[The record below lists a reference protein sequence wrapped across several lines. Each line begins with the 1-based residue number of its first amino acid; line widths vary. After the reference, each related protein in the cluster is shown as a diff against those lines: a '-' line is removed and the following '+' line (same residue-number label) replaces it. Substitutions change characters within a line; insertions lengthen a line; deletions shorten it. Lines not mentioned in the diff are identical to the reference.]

1 MFILRKLLKII
12 LLPVALLLFL
22 IKWTIEL
29 TVRIT
34 SAPVGLL
41 LIFVMVGMVY
51 CLVCSRWTELL
62 IFIIIG
68 VLTFAA
74 LFFGAVV
81 MVIVDEVR
89 AKIRD
94 L

>member
-12 LLPVALLLFL
+12 LLPVSLLLFL

-41 LIFVMVGMVY
+41 LIFVAASMFY
-51 CLVCSRWTELL
+51 CLITGRWKELL

-68 VLTFAA
+68 SLIFAA
-74 LFFGAVV
+74 LFFSAVLE
-81 MVIVDEVR
+81 VITDDVR

>member
-1 MFILRKLLKII
+1 MFIMRKLLKTI
-12 LLPVALLLFL
+12 LLPVSLLLFL

-34 SAPVGLL
+34 SAPVSLL
-41 LIFVMVGMVY
+41 LIFVMAGMVY
-51 CLVCSRWTELL
+51 CLACSRWTELL

-74 LFFGAVV
+74 LFFSAVV

>member
-12 LLPVALLLFL
+12 LLPVSLLLFL

-41 LIFVMVGMVY
+41 LIFVVAGMFY
-51 CLVCSRWTELL
+51 CLITGRWKELL
-62 IFIIIG
+62 IFILIG
-68 VLTFAA
+68 ILIFAV
-74 LFFGAVV
+74 LFFSAVV
-81 MVIVDEVR
+81 ELIADDVR

>member
-41 LIFVMVGMVY
+41 LIFVVAGMFY
-51 CLVCSRWTELL
+51 CLINGRWKELL

-68 VLTFAA
+68 GLIFAV
-74 LFFGAVV
+74 LFFSAVLE
-81 MVIVDEVR
+81 VIADDVR

>member
-1 MFILRKLLKII
+1 MFILRKILKII

-41 LIFVMVGMVY
+41 LIFVVAGMFY
-51 CLVCSRWTELL
+51 CLITGRWKELL
-62 IFIIIG
+62 IFILIG
-68 VLTFAA
+68 ILIFAV
-74 LFFGAVV
+74 LFFSAVV

-89 AKIRD
+89 AKMRD

>member
-1 MFILRKLLKII
+1 MFILRKILKII

-41 LIFVMVGMVY
+41 LIFVMAGMVY
-51 CLVCSRWTELL
+51 CLLCSRWTELL

-74 LFFGAVV
+74 LFFSAVV

>member
-41 LIFVMVGMVY
+41 LIFVMAGMVY

-74 LFFGAVV
+74 LFFSAVV

-94 L
+94 F

>member
-1 MFILRKLLKII
+1 MFILRKILKII

-41 LIFVMVGMVY
+41 LIFVVAGMFY
-51 CLVCSRWTELL
+51 CLITGRWKELL
-62 IFIIIG
+62 IFILIG
-68 VLTFAA
+68 ILIFAV
-74 LFFGAVV
+74 LFFSAVLE
-81 MVIVDEVR
+81 VIADDVR

>member
-41 LIFVMVGMVY
+41 LIFVVAGMFY
-51 CLVCSRWTELL
+51 CLITGRWKELL
-62 IFIIIG
+62 IFILIG
-68 VLTFAA
+68 ILIFAV
-74 LFFGAVV
+74 LFFSAVV
-81 MVIVDEVR
+81 DLIADDVR